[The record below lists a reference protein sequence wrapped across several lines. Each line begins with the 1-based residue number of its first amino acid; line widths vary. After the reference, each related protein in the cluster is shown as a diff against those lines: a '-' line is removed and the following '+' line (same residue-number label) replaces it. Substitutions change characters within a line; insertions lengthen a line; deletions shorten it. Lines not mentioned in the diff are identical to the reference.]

1 MSGYAVDRPDERAWV
16 ATRTRAEQ
24 GRTYVDLT
32 SQLGLEQSRARLW
45 RYPPGASGVPH
56 AERVQEELFVVLE
69 GTLTLVLGDPPARE
83 TLPAGSV
90 AAVPPG
96 TALHVRNDSDATV
109 TFFVIGAPPAADAAD
124 TLPEPVVP

>member
-1 MSGYAVDRPDERAWV
+1 MSWYTVKRPAERAWV
-16 ATRTRAEQ
+16 ATRTRAEH

-69 GTLTLVLGDPPARE
+69 GTLTLVLGDPPTRE
-83 TLPAGSV
+83 KLPAGSV
-90 AAVPPG
+90 AAVRPG
-96 TALHVRNDSDATV
+96 TAIHVRNDSDAEV
-109 TFFVIGAPPAADAAD
+109 TFFVSGAPPGVDAAD